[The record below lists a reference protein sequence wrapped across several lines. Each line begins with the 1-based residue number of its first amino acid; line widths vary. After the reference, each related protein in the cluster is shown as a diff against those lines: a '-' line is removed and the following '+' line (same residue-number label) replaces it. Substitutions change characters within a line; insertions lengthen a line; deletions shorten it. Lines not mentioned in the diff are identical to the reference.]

1 LGAGNKFKQSLW
13 HFYHPNSDLL
23 PDLPHTTGIVGLT
36 RINMTGNRR
45 IPQARAF
52 LFMSAALLEKYLP
65 VLPENKNVDSTMR
78 QTQSVNIVTPAL
90 PDDLVLIINH

>member
-1 LGAGNKFKQSLW
+1 
-13 HFYHPNSDLL
+13 
-23 PDLPHTTGIVGLT
+23 
-36 RINMTGNRR
+36 
-45 IPQARAF
+45 
-52 LFMSAALLEKYLP
+52 MSAALLEKYLP